1 MIVCPWLKRH
11 FTSWVFGFFCVPVI
25 KLWTVTFRQTKLAI
39 KIVWAQELVPDV
51 CFDFSQKKK
60 KKFSR
65 ISSLSSRR
73 PPSKKALL
81 RFSKRGDNRSWHMIK
96 DVFVLS
102 SNFPSPGWKPGRQD
116 SKQGSQIV
124 WRVET
129 RERPPGRGTF
139 ALLADG
145 SVGSVSSELEP
156 FSHTAQFS
164 ASSVL
169 CHCQIKCRT
178 VFFLFSVLA
187 MSQMRIF
194 IPLKYVWVKCGA
206 KAGGWLNK

>member
-1 MIVCPWLKRH
+1 MIVCLWLKRH

-73 PPSKKALL
+73 PPSKKELL

-96 DVFVLS
+96 DVFMLS

-145 SVGSVSSELEP
+145 SVGSVGSELELLVTRHSSQLP
-156 FSHTAQFS
+156 LFCVIVKLNVGQF
-164 ASSVL
+164 
-169 CHCQIKCRT
+169 
-178 VFFLFSVLA
+178 FFFLA